1 METITRMHYDLIMI
15 VKNQTFNKEPDRDK
29 VLNKY
34 LTDWISKYYG
44 LDTDYIQ
51 DHYRIIKRTV
61 LDILEKYEEKNK
73 GSRFIIADRIETE
86 TLNNFYSREGE
97 LKRDNKYLTI
107 YDYFLINYLS
117 ELTFML
123 MIVDE
128 QPRFKIV
135 NE

>member
-15 VKNQTFNKEPDRDK
+15 VKNQTFNKEPNRDK

-128 QPRFKIV
+128 KPRFEIID
-135 NE
+135 